1 MRKKQEVI
9 TFKVEKALKEALDN
23 VPNRSEFIRNAVLVA
38 LDSVCP
44 ICAGTGILTP
54 NQKEHWR
61 EFIQNHELQKCGECE
76 ELHLVCGA
84 NAETTRQR
92 GSHK

>member
-9 TFKVEKALKEALDN
+9 TFKVEKALREALDA

-44 ICAGTGILTP
+44 ICAGTGIMTP
-54 NQKEHWR
+54 NQKQHWAD
-61 EFIQNHELQKCGECE
+61 FIKNHKMQKCGECKE
-76 ELHLVCGA
+76 MHLVCGA
-84 NAETTRQR
+84 KMDETHQ
-92 GSHK
+92 